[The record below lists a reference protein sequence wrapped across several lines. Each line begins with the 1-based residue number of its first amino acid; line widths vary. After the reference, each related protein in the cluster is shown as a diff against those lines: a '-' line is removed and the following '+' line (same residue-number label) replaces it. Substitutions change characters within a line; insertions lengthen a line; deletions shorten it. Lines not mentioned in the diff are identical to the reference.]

1 MQKIFKK
8 QFIAIHEFRPTI
20 RETAGAVFLN
30 NFYASVSLCFL
41 TYLCTT
47 ALLALSQQALLKER
61 SNKPQAAF
69 VHERHV

>member
-1 MQKIFKK
+1 MSNDNKMQKIFKK

-30 NFYASVSLCFL
+30 FYASVSLCFL

-47 ALLALSQQALLKER
+47 ALLALSQQALLNE
-61 SNKPQAAF
+61 
-69 VHERHV
+69 